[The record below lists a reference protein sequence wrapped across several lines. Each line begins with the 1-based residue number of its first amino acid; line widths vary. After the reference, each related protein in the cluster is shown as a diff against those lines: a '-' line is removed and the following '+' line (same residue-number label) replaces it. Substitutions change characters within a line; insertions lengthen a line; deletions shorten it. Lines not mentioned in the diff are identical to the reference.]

1 MKELLQKPLK
11 KLALIL
17 ALAATLTAC
26 RGVAA
31 AQDGERYLPVFQ
43 DDRMGLYFLDTET
56 IQRQEGGDVLWGTFS
71 LTTYRVTLLL
81 INDRQRPNPRV
92 ATA

>member
-56 IQRQEGGDVLWGTFS
+56 IQRQEGGDVFL
-71 LTTYRVTLLL
+71 
-81 INDRQRPNPRV
+81 
-92 ATA
+92 